1 MTHPSHAVRDAI
13 LEHATR
19 TKHLVHD
26 PSSFLTEILVQQQ
39 QYESLKW
46 LSHFD
51 ILSKINKS
59 PDGTSYPDLARLA
72 GVPETTLRAIAR
84 MAMTS
89 GPLAESSKGYLCH
102 NVLSCAIIEDR
113 HLSHW
118 LYYIVKQTVP
128 LMGCLIPAVGKWGDS
143 KQSNHTAYNIMRGT
157 DLPFFELLK
166 SRPDLSAE
174 FDTYMESQAV
184 IHSGTRVDH
193 LLQAFDWA
201 ALGEALVVDVG
212 GNAGATSMTLIKAFP
227 ALRCIV
233 QDLKGPVD
241 TAQSRIAELPA
252 DLSKRIEAQEH
263 DFFAP
268 QPVKGADVYLLRM
281 ILHDWKDPDAVRIL
295 KQLVEAAKP
304 GSRILIMDMVL
315 PSPGSALKT
324 LEAAMRQ
331 KDLAMLHTF
340 NAKEREV
347 EDWRSVLQQTNPGL
361 EVRAIRRPD
370 GSQHSVIE
378 AVLGRD
384 KGGEYNE
391 RTPQRMRV
399 FWPSID
405 LGLGISQSFSSPCS
419 AQTGFVDIA

>member
-1 MTHPSHAVRDAI
+1 MAGQTHVRDAI
-13 LEHATR
+13 LEHATH
-19 TKHLVHD
+19 TKQLVHD

-39 QYESLKW
+39 QYESIKW
-46 LSHFD
+46 LYRFD
-51 ILSKINKS
+51 IFSKINN
-59 PDGTSYPDLARLA
+59 PTWGTSYADLARLA
-72 GVPETTLRAIAR
+72 DVPETTLRSVAR

-89 GPLAESSKGYLCH
+89 GLLVETNKGFLCH
-102 NVLSCAIIEDR
+102 NDLSRAIVEDR

-118 LYYIVKQTVP
+118 LKYIVEQTVP
-128 LMGCLIPAVGKWGDS
+128 LMGCLIPAVEKWGDS
-143 KQSNHTAYNIMRGT
+143 KQSSHTAYNIMRAT
-157 DLPFFELLK
+157 DLPFFGYLK

-193 LLQAFDWA
+193 LLQGFDWA

-212 GNAGATSMTLIKAFP
+212 GNAGATSIALIKAFP
-227 ALRCIV
+227 TLRCIV

-241 TAQSRIAELPA
+241 TARSNIAELPA
-252 DLSKRIEAQEH
+252 DLSERIEAQEH

-281 ILHDWKDPDAVRIL
+281 ILHDWKDPDAIKIL
-295 KQLVEAAKP
+295 RQLVEAAKP
-304 GSRILIMDMVL
+304 SSRILIMDMVL
-315 PSPGSALKT
+315 PCPGTAPRT

-347 EDWRSVLQQTNPGL
+347 EDWRSVLQQADPGL
-361 EVRAIRRPD
+361 ELKAIKRRD

-378 AVLGRD
+378 AVLRRD
-384 KGGEYNE
+384 E
-391 RTPQRMRV
+391 
-399 FWPSID
+399 
-405 LGLGISQSFSSPCS
+405 SQVN
-419 AQTGFVDIA
+419 GHHEG